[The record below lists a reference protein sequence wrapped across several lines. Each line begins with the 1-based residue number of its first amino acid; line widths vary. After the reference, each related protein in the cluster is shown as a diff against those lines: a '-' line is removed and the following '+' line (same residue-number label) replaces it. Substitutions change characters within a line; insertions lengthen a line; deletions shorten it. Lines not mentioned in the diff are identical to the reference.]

1 MRLKE
6 AIKRCDQMRPNTV
19 SEETKAG
26 WLYELE
32 GRIAQV
38 RHTPQPARTWP
49 VDCAL
54 SMPPPYDYVYERY
67 LCAMIDL
74 ANQETDL
81 YQNDAAFFE
90 QTWAEATAWLNRTH
104 RPMPSGNWKV
114 M

>member
-6 AIKRCDQMRPNTV
+6 AIKRADQMRPNTI

-32 GRIAQV
+32 GRIAHV
-38 RHTPQPARTWP
+38 RHTPQPARVWP
-49 VDCAL
+49 TDCAL

-67 LCAMIDL
+67 LCSMIDL
-74 ANQETDL
+74 ANQETEL
-81 YQNDAAFFE
+81 YMNDAAFFE
-90 QTWAEATAWLNRTH
+90 QTLADATAWWNRTH
-104 RPMPSGNWKV
+104 RPKPGKNWTV